1 MIEVTTDKA
10 GKPRGMF
17 AAMSAMLN
25 RSAFANMLGLA
36 FDGKRD
42 YYEVFGYPRTLNA
55 ELMWEM
61 YYRGGIAHRIIHA
74 YPDAVWARPPKVHS
88 YADPAFDEKWAKFAK
103 DLQVW
108 EAIKRAD
115 ILAGLGRYSIILV
128 GTTNGNLVAPLR
140 KDARITFLQPYA
152 ETNAAISEW
161 ETDVTN
167 PRFGMPK
174 YYTIYPRTARRVD
187 FEQSTS
193 VAPVA
198 QSFKVHASRVIHI
211 SRGGLESTVFGV
223 PRYAPIWNYLCD
235 LMKVVGSSAESY
247 WMTAYQGLHANVDP
261 EMDMK
266 EDDAADLSDEI
277 DEYQHGLRRF
287 IRTRGV
293 EVKNLGSRV
302 ADPRGAFDVVL
313 TLIAGTSGIPK
324 RILLGSEAGQLA
336 SGQDRAN
343 WAERI
348 EEERVDHAEPHI
360 IHPMLTWLNESGM
373 MTIPEDAQLL
383 WPEAYR
389 MSPLERGQQSAQ
401 TARTASNIL
410 KAVAPTLMKKGTA
423 PTTDP
428 ITGVVTDPGGADE
441 YGDALLTREEA
452 RAIIGLSTDQHLLQH
467 EVTPPAT
474 ATPPSKEPV

>member
-1 MIEVTTDKA
+1 MREVTVDEK
-10 GKPRGMF
+10 GKPRGLL
-17 AAMSAMLN
+17 AAMSAILN
-25 RSAFANMLGLA
+25 RSVFANLLGQA
-36 FDGKRD
+36 FQGKRD

-88 YADPAFDEKWAKFAK
+88 HSLPSFDSEWAKFAK
-103 DLQVW
+103 DLQIW
-108 EAIKRAD
+108 EAVKRAD

-128 GTTNGNLVAPLR
+128 GTTNANLQAPLR
-140 KDARITFLQPYA
+140 KDARITFFQPYA
-152 ETNAAISEW
+152 ETNASISEW
-161 ETDVTN
+161 ETDPTS
-167 PRFGMPK
+167 PRFGQPK
-174 YYTIYPRTARRVD
+174 YYTIYPRTARRVE
-187 FEQSTS
+187 FEQGAS
-193 VAPVA
+193 VAPAA

-211 SRGGLESTVFGV
+211 SRGGLESPVYGV
-223 PRYAPIWNYLCD
+223 PRYAPIWNYLLD

-348 EEERVDHAEPHI
+348 EEERIDHAEPHI
-360 IHPMLTWLNESGM
+360 IYPMLTWLNDSGM
-373 MTIPEDAQLL
+373 LAIPEDAKLL

-401 TARTASNIL
+401 TARTAANIL
-410 KAVAPTLMKKGTA
+410 KAVVPTLLKKGTT
-423 PTTDP
+423 PTVDALGNVVGP
-428 ITGVVTDPGGADE
+428 GVADE
-441 YGDALLTREEA
+441 YGDPLLSREEA
-452 RAIIGLSTDQHLLQH
+452 RAIIGLSTDQHLLSH
-467 EVTPPAT
+467 VETTPA
-474 ATPPSKEPV
+474 